1 MKLVVQQQNRHASL
15 LSKLDTPDEI
25 VMPKQVLNM
34 SNGKERGMFWKAIVV
49 VVGVTFAVVVAVGAG
64 LAVSSYISKI
74 DTGMTIKDVTDFLD
88 EG

>member
-1 MKLVVQQQNRHASL
+1 
-15 LSKLDTPDEI
+15 
-25 VMPKQVLNM
+25 
-34 SNGKERGMFWKAIVV
+34 MFWKSLAVV
-49 VVGVTFAVVVAVGAG
+49 VSVTFAVVAAVGAG

>member
-1 MKLVVQQQNRHASL
+1 MGVNLLQIVRFGVAYLEISL
-15 LSKLDTPDEI
+15 RNS
-25 VMPKQVLNM
+25 M
-34 SNGKERGMFWKAIVV
+34 SNGKESGMFWKALVV
-49 VVGVTFAVVVAVGAG
+49 VAAVTVAVVVAVGAG

>member
-1 MKLVVQQQNRHASL
+1 MGVNLLQIVRFGVAYLEISL
-15 LSKLDTPDEI
+15 RNS
-25 VMPKQVLNM
+25 M
-34 SNGKERGMFWKAIVV
+34 SNGKESGMFWKALVV
-49 VVGVTFAVVVAVGAG
+49 VAAVTVAVVVSVGAG

>member
-1 MKLVVQQQNRHASL
+1 
-15 LSKLDTPDEI
+15 
-25 VMPKQVLNM
+25 M
-34 SNGKERGMFWKAIVV
+34 SNEKDSGIFFKSLVV
-49 VVGVTFAVVVAVGAG
+49 VVGVTVAVVVAVGAG

>member
-1 MKLVVQQQNRHASL
+1 
-15 LSKLDTPDEI
+15 
-25 VMPKQVLNM
+25 M
-34 SNGKERGMFWKAIVV
+34 SNGNESGIFWKSLVV
-49 VVGVTFAVVVAVGAG
+49 VSAVTVAVVVAVGAG

>member
-1 MKLVVQQQNRHASL
+1 MGVNLLQIVRFGVAYLEISL
-15 LSKLDTPDEI
+15 RNS
-25 VMPKQVLNM
+25 M
-34 SNGKERGMFWKAIVV
+34 SNGKESGTFWKSLVV
-49 VVGVTFAVVVAVGAG
+49 VAAVTVAVVVAVGAG

>member
-1 MKLVVQQQNRHASL
+1 MENS
-15 LSKLDTPDEI
+15 
-25 VMPKQVLNM
+25 M
-34 SNGKERGMFWKAIVV
+34 SNGKESGTFWKSLVV
-49 VVGVTFAVVVAVGAG
+49 IAALTVAVVVAVGAG

>member
-1 MKLVVQQQNRHASL
+1 
-15 LSKLDTPDEI
+15 
-25 VMPKQVLNM
+25 M
-34 SNGKERGMFWKAIVV
+34 SNGKESGTFWKSLVV
-49 VVGVTFAVVVAVGAG
+49 IAALTVAVVVAVGAG

>member
-1 MKLVVQQQNRHASL
+1 MVWGAYLEVSL
-15 LSKLDTPDEI
+15 RNS
-25 VMPKQVLNM
+25 M
-34 SNGKERGMFWKAIVV
+34 SNGKESGMFWKAVVV

>member
-1 MKLVVQQQNRHASL
+1 MAYLEISL
-15 LSKLDTPDEI
+15 RNS
-25 VMPKQVLNM
+25 M
-34 SNGKERGMFWKAIVV
+34 SNGKESGMFWKSLVV
-49 VVGVTFAVVVAVGAG
+49 IAALTVAVVVAVGAG

>member
-1 MKLVVQQQNRHASL
+1 MVWGAYLEVSL
-15 LSKLDTPDEI
+15 RKSVGNK
-25 VMPKQVLNM
+25 KG
-34 SNGKERGMFWKAIVV
+34 SGMFWKAVVV

>member
-1 MKLVVQQQNRHASL
+1 
-15 LSKLDTPDEI
+15 
-25 VMPKQVLNM
+25 M
-34 SNGKERGMFWKAIVV
+34 SNGKESGMFWKAVVV

-74 DTGMTIKDVTDFLD
+74 DTGMTIKDVTEFLD

>member
-1 MKLVVQQQNRHASL
+1 MENS
-15 LSKLDTPDEI
+15 
-25 VMPKQVLNM
+25 M
-34 SNGKERGMFWKAIVV
+34 SNGKESGTFWKSLVV
-49 VVGVTFAVVVAVGAG
+49 VSAVTVAVVVAVGAG

>member
-1 MKLVVQQQNRHASL
+1 
-15 LSKLDTPDEI
+15 
-25 VMPKQVLNM
+25 M
-34 SNGKERGMFWKAIVV
+34 SNGKESGMFWKSLVV
-49 VVGVTFAVVVAVGAG
+49 VSAVTVAVVVAVGAG

>member
-1 MKLVVQQQNRHASL
+1 MGVNLLQIVRFGVAYLAISL
-15 LSKLDTPDEI
+15 KNS
-25 VMPKQVLNM
+25 M
-34 SNGKERGMFWKAIVV
+34 SNGKDSGTFWKSLVV
-49 VVGVTFAVVVAVGAG
+49 VAAVTVAVVVAVGAG

>member
-1 MKLVVQQQNRHASL
+1 MGVNLLQIVRFGVAYLEISL
-15 LSKLDTPDEI
+15 RNS
-25 VMPKQVLNM
+25 M
-34 SNGKERGMFWKAIVV
+34 SNGKESGMFFKSVV
-49 VVGVTFAVVVAVGAG
+49 VVAAVTVAVVVAVGAG

>member
-1 MKLVVQQQNRHASL
+1 MAYLGISL
-15 LSKLDTPDEI
+15 RNS
-25 VMPKQVLNM
+25 M
-34 SNGKERGMFWKAIVV
+34 SNGKESGMFWKSLVV
-49 VVGVTFAVVVAVGAG
+49 VAAVTVAVVVAVGAG

>member
-1 MKLVVQQQNRHASL
+1 MENS
-15 LSKLDTPDEI
+15 
-25 VMPKQVLNM
+25 M
-34 SNGKERGMFWKAIVV
+34 SNGKESGTFWKSLVV
-49 VVGVTFAVVVAVGAG
+49 VAAVTVAVVVAVGAG

>member
-1 MKLVVQQQNRHASL
+1 MGNENES
-15 LSKLDTPDEI
+15 
-25 VMPKQVLNM
+25 
-34 SNGKERGMFWKAIVV
+34 GMFWKSLVV
-49 VVGVTFAVVVAVGAG
+49 IAALTVAVVVAVGAG